1 MYRSFLKRAF
11 DIIISL
17 TAIILLSVP
26 MAVIAIAIRLT
37 SPGPAFFKQKRLG
50 KDKSTF
56 YILKFRT
63 MRLDAPADL
72 PSRELVD
79 AEKWIT
85 PIGKFLRRTSIDELP
100 QLFNILIGQMALVG
114 PRPTVAAQ
122 EELVR
127 ERDRYGVYA
136 VRPGLTG
143 WAQIHGRNSVP
154 DVEKAKLDREYIERL
169 TGGFFRGILVD
180 LCCILG
186 TFGAVFKGEGC
197 PAETDRES
205 KKLTKS

>member
-1 MYRSFLKRAF
+1 MYNPFLKRAF

-63 MRLDAPADL
+63 MRLDAPTDL

-100 QLFNILIGQMALVG
+100 QLFNILIGQMSLVG

-143 WAQIHGRNSVP
+143 WAQINGR
-154 DVEKAKLDREYIERL
+154 DELEIDYKAKLDGEYVEKMS
-169 TGGFFRGILVD
+169 FAFD
-180 LCCILG
+180 CKC
-186 TFGAVFKGEGC
+186 
-197 PAETDRES
+197 
-205 KKLTKS
+205 